1 MFLLS
6 ILIYLRTTKCCI
18 VIKKIFVVIVYSL
31 LVTQKNQKGMLM
43 IVSKLM
49 TNKGLKCLKKGKLL
63 NLKIIRDKN
72 EIAV

>member
-1 MFLLS
+1 
-6 ILIYLRTTKCCI
+6 
-18 VIKKIFVVIVYSL
+18 
-31 LVTQKNQKGMLM
+31 MLM